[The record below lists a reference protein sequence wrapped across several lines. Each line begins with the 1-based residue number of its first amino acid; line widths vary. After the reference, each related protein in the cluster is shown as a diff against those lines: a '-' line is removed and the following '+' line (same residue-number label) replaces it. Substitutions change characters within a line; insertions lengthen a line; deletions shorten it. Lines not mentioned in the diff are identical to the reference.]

1 MPTRFDSWSVGPIG
15 GTTAG
20 CRTQD
25 GLVRMYCVLCVSTPP
40 YELVGGAL
48 CRWYCLGRR
57 APYMS
62 SPLQLYFV
70 LSAPNVRP
78 VTCYIPWRPPRVG
91 SRHIPDQ
98 SQDHLVP
105 ALAILHPSSSSRTSP
120 FDWSATRMKR
130 RGMDEQHMATICM
143 HSLVQT

>member
-1 MPTRFDSWSVGPIG
+1 
-15 GTTAG
+15 
-20 CRTQD
+20 
-25 GLVRMYCVLCVSTPP
+25 
-40 YELVGGAL
+40 
-48 CRWYCLGRR
+48 
-57 APYMS
+57 MS

-91 SRHIPDQ
+91 SRDIPDQ